1 MGYMSYEEWKD
12 ETAAFFDHLSDEE
25 WCAKYKADT
34 LKPQCY
40 GWYMEDQVVRIDEN
54 GIVFEKS
61 AADNYKEYQRGNTIK
76 DHRWF
81 HSIYSRPEVTKITKE
96 QYDNYGV
103 TWRYAGLPGDPSDSQ
118 IVKLTTEKN

>member
-12 ETAAFFDHLSDEE
+12 ETDAFFDNLSDDE
-25 WCAKYKADT
+25 WSAKYWQDE
-34 LKPQCY
+34 PQARCY
-40 GWYMEDQVVRIDEN
+40 GWYMEDKVVRIDDE
-54 GIVFEKS
+54 GTVFEKS
-61 AADNYKEYQRGNTIK
+61 AADNYKEYKRGNTIQ

-81 HSIYSRPEVTKITKE
+81 HSIFSRPEVDEITKE

-118 IVKLTTEKN
+118 IVKL

>member
-12 ETAAFFDHLSDEE
+12 ETDSFFDHLSDDE
-25 WCAKYKADT
+25 WSAKYWQDEPLAR
-34 LKPQCY
+34 CY
-40 GWYMEDQVVRIDEN
+40 GWYMEDKVVRIDDE
-54 GIVFEKS
+54 GTVFEKS
-61 AADNYKEYQRGNTIK
+61 AADNYKEYKRGNTIQ

-81 HSIYSRPEVTKITKE
+81 HSIFSRPEVDEITKE

-118 IVKLTTEKN
+118 IVYLTTVKN